1 MNNFIRRIND
11 NFDNTHYRQSK
22 LKKMKYLDSKKLL
35 EWFKKLNFISFIF
48 NETTHNELIRS
59 SKMVFSFLAFVGQ
72 INKKEID
79 IIWKFHKNKHE
90 SVVEA
95 VYDVIQDLSRN
106 LNKKTMNY
114 LYKKF

>member
-1 MNNFIRRIND
+1 
-11 NFDNTHYRQSK
+11 
-22 LKKMKYLDSKKLL
+22 MKFMDSKKLL
-35 EWFKKLNFISFIF
+35 DWFKKLNFIKFIF

-59 SKMVFSFLAFVGQ
+59 SKMVFSFLAFEGK
-72 INKKEID
+72 IGKKEID
-79 IIWKFHKNKHE
+79 IIWNFHKNKHE